1 MPASAATIMAILPP
15 FNSFFQSTYRLDT
28 MPKFLATVLC
38 AVLYGSFVTSIPVGD
53 VSSALS
59 SSSATSS
66 YTETASSTSGEPS
79 KPSPTV
85 PYASDDPNYWLWN
98 ETPTTDPQPE
108 RGSLGAS
115 ILGPQNIDIDR
126 QNPDILAPP
135 TTDSGT
141 V

>member
-1 MPASAATIMAILPP
+1 
-15 FNSFFQSTYRLDT
+15 
-28 MPKFLATVLC
+28 MPKFLANVLC
-38 AVLYGSFVTSIPVGD
+38 AVLYGSFVASIPVGD

-98 ETPTTDPQPE
+98 ETTTTDPQPE